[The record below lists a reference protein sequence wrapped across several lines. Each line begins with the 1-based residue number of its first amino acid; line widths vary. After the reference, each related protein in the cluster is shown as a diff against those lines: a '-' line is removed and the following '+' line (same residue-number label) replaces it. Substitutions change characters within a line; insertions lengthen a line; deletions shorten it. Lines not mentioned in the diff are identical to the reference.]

1 MCWPKGQKH
10 TQETK
15 NKMSVTR
22 KGKPS
27 PMKGKHHSQKTKDLM
42 KGRQHTQEA
51 RDRMSKSRKGR
62 VSNMKGKQHTQ
73 ETKDRCR
80 EVSLKAWQNSE
91 YRKNQVEG
99 MKMHWSDPEWAE
111 KQMNKALE
119 GSQKA
124 HPNKPEKQVMEIL
137 KSLSSDIRYVGD
149 GKYWEH
155 SMNPDFI
162 NEETKQIIEVFGCYW
177 HCCKKCRYPN
187 KDRQRQNDS
196 SRISKFKA
204 LGYSVFVIWEHDLKE
219 RNTIAQRIQR
229 FVS

>member
-111 KQMNKALE
+111 KQMNKVLE
-119 GSQKA
+119 GNQKV
-124 HPNKPEKQVMEIL
+124 HPNKPEKQVLDIL
-137 KSLSSDIRYVGD
+137 KSLSSDIKYVGD
-149 GKYWEH
+149 GRHWV
-155 SMNPDFI
+155 SGMNPDFVD
-162 NEETKQIIEVFGCYW
+162 EEKKQIIEVFGCFW
-177 HCCKKCRYPN
+177 HCCKKCGHPN
-187 KDRQRQNDS
+187 RDKRRQKDAY
-196 SRISKFKA
+196 RIKNFKE
-204 LGYSVFVIWEHDLKE
+204 LGYSVLIIRECELKYPEKIILRIKKFVK
-219 RNTIAQRIQR
+219 
-229 FVS
+229 